1 MLKDAGV
8 EKANVDEIVLVGG
21 SSRIPRV
28 QKLLEDFFAKQ
39 LTHKVNPDEAVAVG
53 ATILAAQLQDKVLE
67 EHNNNVNA
75 YVGVDD
81 FNI

>member
-1 MLKDAGV
+1 MLKDAGI

-39 LTHKVNPDEAVAVG
+39 LTHKVNPDEAVAFG
-53 ATILAAQLQDKVLE
+53 ATMLAAQLTGQIDK
-67 EHNNNVNA
+67 
-75 YVGVDD
+75 
-81 FNI
+81 